1 MVSARANRLARQ
13 RSALAAAALAVAG
26 TLALLTL
33 EACADF
39 DPVRPAAAP
48 DTLVAVPSFA
58 RDVQPIFTAR
68 CATVS
73 CHTVVTQ
80 QRDLTL
86 ESPVAYDEIVN
97 VVSQMNP
104 PMRRIRPFDADSSWL
119 VRLVQSDAARRY
131 GVARMPL
138 GRPPLTDRQ
147 IGTIVNWVLQGAP
160 RN

>member
-1 MVSARANRLARQ
+1 MNARGNRTPRARG
-13 RSALAAAALAVAG
+13 ALAAASLVVAG
-26 TLALLTL
+26 TLGLLTL

-48 DTLVAVPSFA
+48 DTLVAAPSFT
-58 RDVQPIFTAR
+58 RDIQPIFTAR

-73 CHTVVTQ
+73 CHTVITQ
-80 QRDLTL
+80 QRDLAL
-86 ESPVAYDEIVN
+86 ESPAAYDEIVN

-119 VRLVQSDAARRY
+119 VRLIQSDGGRRH